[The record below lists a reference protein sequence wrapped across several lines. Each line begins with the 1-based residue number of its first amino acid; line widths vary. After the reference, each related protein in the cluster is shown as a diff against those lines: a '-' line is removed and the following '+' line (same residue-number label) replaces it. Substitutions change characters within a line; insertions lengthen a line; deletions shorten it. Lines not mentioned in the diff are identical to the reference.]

1 MSISMYQS
9 SAPVFVRMLK
19 NLSAILDRAQ
29 AHADAKRFDSAVYL
43 QSRLAPDMLPL
54 VKQVQIACD
63 AAKGCM
69 ARLAGVEIPK
79 HPDTEQ
85 TLAELKARIATV
97 IDYVQSFK
105 PEQIDGSEAREIV
118 IKLGPKQD
126 RILDFTGV
134 SFLQAFAMGN
144 FYFHVTTTY
153 ALLRHQGVDIGKA
166 DYLGQP

>member
-19 NLSAILDRAQ
+19 NLSAILDKAQ
-29 AHADAKRFDSAVYL
+29 AHADTKKFDSAVYL

-54 VKQVQIACD
+54 AKQVQIACD

-85 TLAELKARIATV
+85 TVADLKARIATV

-126 RILDFTGV
+126 RILNFTGV

-153 ALLRHQGVDIGKA
+153 ALLRHQGVEIGKA